1 MPTVEV
7 SFEEGISLLDLMAST
22 GITPSK
28 GEARRLVQQGGV
40 SLGGEKVTDIAYQVT
55 DADFGEGYLVLKK
68 GKKAIYKVVKK

>member
-1 MPTVEV
+1 MERVSAEMPRLHHRAYVAV
-7 SFEEGISLLDLMAST
+7 CLLRGDQ
-22 GITPSK
+22 IDVYK
-28 GEARRLVQQGGV
+28 RQVQQGGV